1 MALNQDE
8 IIEGMEIKMEVE
20 EEATNSEVQVDVA
33 GSEEESD
40 KALSNSNPP
49 TPKRGRGRPPKKGSV
64 SKSDKSLS
72 NGNPVTPKRGRGRP
86 PKKGSVS
93 KSDKSLSNGNPVTPK
108 RGRGRPPKIGSVS
121 KSDNA
126 LSNCNPV
133 TPKRGRP
140 KGSVFMKTK
149 MLKVIGLAAACL
161 PRKPVDPSPKKR
173 GRPSKVESIRK
184 ILTPDE
190 EEELKKLESQL
201 RPLGRPRIYPRKDSP
216 VTEPRGRGRPRKTE
230 AATKSPIYD
239 GPPRKRGR
247 PPGAANKVKRKAEQ
261 DKANSEPPVKRSF
274 HAKEKSKEAGFP
286 PVEESDQEDETGW
299 VDQESEKWK
308 VEYREDPKKPVTPSD
323 PTSFLWASHIT
334 PKRGRPK
341 GSVSKLLASHITPSP
356 KGSVSKLVGSPIT
369 PKRGR
374 PKGSVSKLLGSPI
387 TPKRGRPKG
396 SVSKLLASPITPKRG
411 RPKGSV
417 SKLLGSP
424 ITPNRG
430 RPKGSVSKLL
440 GSPITPNRGRPKGSV
455 SKLLGSPITPN
466 RGRPKGSVSKL
477 LGSPITPNRGRPKGS
492 VSKLLGSPITPN
504 RGRPKGSVSKLLGSP
519 ITPNRGRPK
528 GSVSKL
534 LASPITPNRGR
545 PKGSVSKLG
554 DSPITANRGRP
565 KGSVSKLGDSPI
577 TANRG
582 RPKGSVSKLGDSPIT
597 ANRGRPKGSV
607 SKLGDSPTTPKRG
620 RPKGSVFTQLKMLK
634 ETGKQLRGRPREVV
648 DLSLDKHG
656 RPSIVQLKRGRPKKI
671 LTPDEEEELK
681 KLESQLRPLGRP
693 RIYPRKDSPVTE
705 PRGRGRPRK
714 TEAATKSPIY
724 DGPPRKRGRPP
735 GAANKVKRKA
745 EQDKAN
751 SEPPVKRSFHT
762 KEKSKEAGF
771 PPVEE
776 SDQEDETGWVDQE
789 SEKWKV
795 EYREDPKKPVTPSD
809 PTSFLWASHITPKRG
824 RPKGSVSKLLA
835 SHITPSPKGSV
846 SKLLASPITPNRGR
860 PKGSVSKLLANPI
873 TPNRGRPKGSVSKLG
888 VSHITPK
895 GGWPKGSV
903 FTQPKMLKVMRK
915 PLRGRPSKVESIRK
929 ILTPKEEEDRKK
941 LESQPRRPLGRPRIY
956 TRDDPP
962 VTEPRGRGRPRKTE
976 DATKPLIYD
985 GPPRKRGRPPGAAN
999 KVKRKAEQDKANS
1012 EPPVKRSFH
1021 SKEKTEEAGFPPVEE
1036 SDQEDET
1043 GRVDEENETGKNIE
1057 KSPRSQLPPV
1067 TVIAL
1072 SVP

>member
-8 IIEGMEIKMEVE
+8 IIEGMEIQMEVE
-20 EEATNSEVQVDVA
+20 EDATNSEVQVDVV

-40 KALSNSNPP
+40 KALSNSNLA
-49 TPKRGRGRPPKKGSV
+49 TPKRGRGRPPKNGSV

-72 NGNPVTPKRGRGRP
+72 NGNPSIPKRGRGRP
-86 PKKGSVS
+86 S
-93 KSDKSLSNGNPVTPK
+93 KN
-108 RGRGRPPKIGSVS
+108 GSVS

-126 LSNCNPV
+126 LSNGNPSTPKRGRPKGPISKLGV
-133 TPKRGRP
+133 TGLAPKRGRP

-149 MLKVIGLAAACL
+149 MLKVISLGAACL

-184 ILTPDE
+184 ILTPEVEDR
-190 EEELKKLESQL
+190 KKLESQL

-230 AATKSPIYD
+230 DATKPLIYD
-239 GPPRKRGR
+239 VPPRKRGR
-247 PPGAANKVKRKAEQ
+247 PPGAANKVKREAEQ

-274 HAKEKSKEAGFP
+274 HSKEKSEEAGFP
-286 PVEESDQEDETGW
+286 PVEESDQEDETGR

-341 GSVSKLLASHITPSP
+341 GSVSKLGASH
-356 KGSVSKLVGSPIT
+356 IT

-374 PKGSVSKLLGSPI
+374 PNGSVSKLG
-387 TPKRGRPKG
+387 
-396 SVSKLLASPITPKRG
+396 ASPT
-411 RPKGSV
+411 
-417 SKLLGSP
+417 
-424 ITPNRG
+424 TPNRG

-504 RGRPKGSVSKLLGSP
+504 RGRPKGSVSKLG
-519 ITPNRGRPK
+519 
-528 GSVSKL
+528 
-534 LASPITPNRGR
+534 ASPTTPNRGR

-554 DSPITANRGRP
+554 ASPTTPNRGRP
-565 KGSVSKLGDSPI
+565 KGSVSKLG
-577 TANRG
+577 A
-582 RPKGSVSKLGDSPIT
+582 
-597 ANRGRPKGSV
+597 
-607 SKLGDSPTTPKRG
+607 SPTTPKRG
-620 RPKGSVFTQLKMLK
+620 RPKGSVFTQPKMLK
-634 ETGKQLRGRPREVV
+634 VMGKPPREVV
-648 DLSLDKHG
+648 DSLNKHG

-671 LTPDEEEELK
+671 LTSDEEEELK
-681 KLESQLRPLGRP
+681 KLESQPTPCGTL
-693 RIYPRKDSPVTE
+693 RIYPCDDPPVTE

-714 TEAATKSPIY
+714 PEAATKSPIY
-724 DGPPRKRGRPP
+724 DVPPRKRGRPP
-735 GAANKVKRKA
+735 GAANKVKREA

-751 SEPPVKRSFHT
+751 SEPPVKRSFHS
-762 KEKSKEAGF
+762 KEKSEEAGF

-776 SDQEDETGWVDQE
+776 SDQEDETGRVDQE

-824 RPKGSVSKLLA
+824 RPNGSVSKLGA
-835 SHITPSPKGSV
+835 SPTTPNRGRPKGSV
-846 SKLLASPITPNRGR
+846 SKLLGSPITPNRGRPKGSVSKLGASPITPNRGR
-860 PKGSVSKLLANPI
+860 PKGSVSKLLGSPITPNRGRPKGSVSKLLGSPITPNRGRPKGSVSKLLGSPI

-888 VSHITPK
+888 ASPITPNRGRPK
-895 GGWPKGSV
+895 GSVSKLGASPTTPNRGRPKGSV
-903 FTQPKMLKVMRK
+903 FTQPKMLKVIRK
-915 PLRGRPSKVESIRK
+915 PLRGRPRKVVAPSPNKHGRPSKVESIRK
-929 ILTPKEEEDRKK
+929 ILTPKGEEYRKQ
-941 LESQPRRPLGRPRIY
+941 ESQPRRPPGRPRIY

-962 VTEPRGRGRPRKTE
+962 VAEPRGRGRPRKME
-976 DATKPLIYD
+976 DGTKPLIYD
-985 GPPRKRGRPPGAAN
+985 GSPRKRGRPPGAAN
-999 KVKRKAEQDKANS
+999 KVKREAEQDKANG

-1036 SDQEDET
+1036 SDEENETGRVDEENET

>member
-40 KALSNSNPP
+40 KALSNSNPS

-72 NGNPVTPKRGRGRP
+72 NGNPSTPKRGRGRP

-93 KSDKSLSNGNPVTPK
+93 KSDKSLSNGNPSTPKRGRGRPPKKGSVSKSDKSLSNGNPSTPK

-149 MLKVIGLAAACL
+149 MLKVIGLAVACL

-190 EEELKKLESQL
+190 EEELKKLASQL

-247 PPGAANKVKRKAEQ
+247 PPGAANKVKRKAEH

-323 PTSFLWASHIT
+323 STSFLWASHIT

-356 KGSVSKLVGSPIT
+356 KGSVSKLGD
-369 PKRGR
+369 
-374 PKGSVSKLLGSPI
+374 SPI

-396 SVSKLLASPITPKRG
+396 SVSKLLA
-411 RPKGSV
+411 
-417 SKLLGSP
+417 
-424 ITPNRG
+424 
-430 RPKGSVSKLL
+430 
-440 GSPITPNRGRPKGSV
+440 
-455 SKLLGSPITPN
+455 
-466 RGRPKGSVSKL
+466 
-477 LGSPITPNRGRPKGS
+477 SPITPNRGRPKGS

-545 PKGSVSKLG
+545 PKGSVSKLLG
-554 DSPITANRGRP
+554 SPITPNRGRPKGSVSKLLASPITANRGRP
-565 KGSVSKLGDSPI
+565 KGSVSKLGASP
-577 TANRG
+577 TTPKRG
-582 RPKGSVSKLGDSPIT
+582 RPKGSVSKLGASPI
-597 ANRGRPKGSV
+597 
-607 SKLGDSPTTPKRG
+607 TPKRG

-681 KLESQLRPLGRP
+681 KLESQLRPRIHTRDDPPVTEPRGRGRPRKTEDGTKSPIYDGPPRKRGRPPGAANKVKRKAEQDKANSEPPVKRSFHSKEKSEEAGFPPVEESDQEDETGWVDQESEKWKVEYRENPKKPVTPSDPTSFLWASHITPKRGRPKGSVSKLLASHITPKRGRPKGSVSKLLASPITPNRGRPKGSVSKLLGSPITPNRGRPKGSVSKLLASPITPNRGRPKGSVSKLLGSPITPNRGRPKGSVSKLLANPITPKRGRPKGSVSKLGVSHITPKGGWPKGSVFTQPKMLKVMRKPQRGRPSKVESIRKILTPNEEEDRKKLESQPRRPLGRP
-693 RIYPRKDSPVTE
+693 RIYTRDDPPVTE

-751 SEPPVKRSFHT
+751 SEPPVKRSFH
-762 KEKSKEAGF
+762 
-771 PPVEE
+771 
-776 SDQEDETGWVDQE
+776 
-789 SEKWKV
+789 
-795 EYREDPKKPVTPSD
+795 
-809 PTSFLWASHITPKRG
+809 
-824 RPKGSVSKLLA
+824 
-835 SHITPSPKGSV
+835 
-846 SKLLASPITPNRGR
+846 
-860 PKGSVSKLLANPI
+860 
-873 TPNRGRPKGSVSKLG
+873 
-888 VSHITPK
+888 
-895 GGWPKGSV
+895 
-903 FTQPKMLKVMRK
+903 
-915 PLRGRPSKVESIRK
+915 
-929 ILTPKEEEDRKK
+929 
-941 LESQPRRPLGRPRIY
+941 
-956 TRDDPP
+956 
-962 VTEPRGRGRPRKTE
+962 
-976 DATKPLIYD
+976 
-985 GPPRKRGRPPGAAN
+985 
-999 KVKRKAEQDKANS
+999 
-1012 EPPVKRSFH
+1012 
-1021 SKEKTEEAGFPPVEE
+1021 SKEKTDEAGFPPVEE